1 MQPAKESENPKR
13 GRVRLLSVVI
23 GLVLVVGGGLVVM
36 NMTAERANGAASES
50 PEPAAEQEERAP
62 VPVEVAAISSGEIS
76 SYISSSAN
84 LVAEF
89 EVKVLAEV
97 EGRVAS
103 LHVEEGQAVRKGQQ
117 LATLV
122 RDDQQ
127 ILLRKAELRET
138 NARADYERAED
149 LIAKELISRE
159 EHDRLT
165 VDYEIARQELA
176 EAKFGLSKTIVRA
189 PFDGRVTDRMV
200 QVGQNVR
207 PADELLQ
214 VTDFDPLIARI
225 YLPERDVLGL
235 APGREVRIAL
245 NADESI
251 RFAGRIRQ
259 ISEVVDTATGTVKV
273 TVEALLPPTAV
284 RPGSF
289 VSIHIVR
296 ETHSEVVLVPREA
309 VLRELQT
316 AHVFVAGE
324 ETAEKR
330 AVVLG
335 LEEGLMLEAL
345 SGLEAGER
353 VIVAGQGGLKEGS
366 PIKVLGD
373 PEMPEPE
380 LPGSAVAG

>member
-1 MQPAKESENPKR
+1 MVQQAKGSEMPERRRK
-13 GRVRLLSVVI
+13 RVRLLSVLAGIV
-23 GLVLVVGGGLVVM
+23 VVVGGGLAVM
-36 NMTAERANGAASES
+36 SLTTKQASDAASDAT
-50 PEPAAEQEERAP
+50 EPAVEEQEDKKAP
-62 VPVEVAAISSGEIS
+62 VPVEVAAVANGQIS
-76 SYISSSAN
+76 SYISASAN

-89 EVKVLAEV
+89 EVKMLAEV

-103 LHVEEGQAVRKGQQ
+103 LQVEEGQVVHKGQQ

-127 ILLRKAELRET
+127 ILLRKAELRQS
-138 NARADYERAED
+138 NARADYDRAED

-159 EHDRLT
+159 EYDRLT
-165 VDYEIARQELA
+165 VDYEIAQQELA
-176 EAKFGLSKTIVRA
+176 EARWGLGKTILRA

-207 PADELLQ
+207 PADELFQ

-225 YLPERDVLGL
+225 YLPERDVLSME
-235 APGREVRIAL
+235 AGRDVRIVL
-245 NADESI
+245 NADESL

-259 ISEVVDTATGTVKV
+259 ISQVVDTATGTVKV
-273 TVEALLPPTAV
+273 TVEAVEPPPAV

-296 ETHSEVVLVPREA
+296 ETHADAILVPREA

-335 LEEGLMLEAL
+335 LEEGLVVEAL

-366 PIKVLGD
+366 PIKILGD
-373 PEMPEPE
+373 AE
-380 LPGSAVAG
+380 LAG

>member
-1 MQPAKESENPKR
+1 LA
-13 GRVRLLSVVI
+13 LI
-23 GLVLVVGGGLVVM
+23 VGGVLLVM
-36 NMTAERANGAASES
+36 NLTAQQASGEPGDS
-50 PEPAAEQEERAP
+50 AEPAAEETEDEKRAP
-62 VPVEVAAISSGEIS
+62 VPVEVAAIAQGEIS
-76 SYISSSAN
+76 SYISASAN

-89 EVKVLAEV
+89 EVKVLAEI

-103 LHVEEGQAVRKGQQ
+103 LLADEGQAVHKGQT

-122 RDDQQ
+122 RDDEQ
-127 ILLRKAELRET
+127 IRLRKAELRES
-138 NARADYERAED
+138 NARAEFERADD
-149 LIAKELISRE
+149 LMTKELISRE
-159 EHDRLT
+159 EHERLA
-165 VDYEIARQELA
+165 VDYEIARQELE
-176 EAKFGLSKTIVRA
+176 EARTALAKTVLRA
-189 PFDGRVTDRMV
+189 PFDGRVTARMV
-200 QVGQNVR
+200 QVGQGVR

-235 APGREVRIAL
+235 AAGREVRIAL

-251 RFAGRIRQ
+251 RFTGRIRQ

-273 TVEALLPPTAV
+273 TVEAEDAPPGV

-296 ETHSEVVLVPREA
+296 QTRPDALLVPREA
-309 VLRELQT
+309 VLRELKS

-330 AVVLG
+330 PVVLG
-335 LEEGLMLEAL
+335 LEEGTMIEAI
-345 SGLEAGER
+345 SGLAAGER

-366 PIKVLGD
+366 PIKILG
-373 PEMPEPE
+373 EPE
-380 LPGSAVAG
+380 LAG

>member
-1 MQPAKESENPKR
+1 MHSARETETPKR
-13 GRVRLLSVVI
+13 SRLRLLSAVI
-23 GLVLVVGGGLVVM
+23 GLVLLVGGGLVVM
-36 NMTAERANGAASES
+36 NLTADRANGADGES
-50 PEPAAEQEERAP
+50 PEAAAKEEKEERAP
-62 VPVEVAAISSGEIS
+62 VPVEVAAVSSGEIS
-76 SYISSSAN
+76 SYISASAN

-103 LHVEEGQAVRKGQQ
+103 LLVEEGQAVRKGQQ

-122 RDDQQ
+122 RDDQE
-127 ILLRKAELRET
+127 IRLRKAQLRES
-138 NARADYERAED
+138 NARADFERAED
-149 LIAKELISRE
+149 LVAKELISRE

-165 VDYEIARQELA
+165 VDYQIARQELA
-176 EAKFGLSKTIVRA
+176 EAESVLAKTVVRA
-189 PFDGRVTDRMV
+189 PFDGRITDRIV

-214 VTDFDPLIARI
+214 VTDFEPLIARI

-235 APGREVRIAL
+235 APGRQVRITL

-251 RFAGRIRQ
+251 RFTGRIRQ
-259 ISEVVDTATGTVKV
+259 ISDIVDTATGTVKL
-273 TVEALLPPTAV
+273 TVEAEQPPPEV

-296 ETHSEVVLVPREA
+296 ETRPDAILVPREA

-324 ETAEKR
+324 EIAEKR
-330 AVVLG
+330 TVVLG
-335 LEEGLMLEAL
+335 LEEGPLVEAV

-366 PIKVLGD
+366 PIKILDDESDRVG
-373 PEMPEPE
+373 
-380 LPGSAVAG
+380 

>member
-1 MQPAKESENPKR
+1 MQPATESKTPKR
-13 GRVRLLSVVI
+13 GRARLFTALI
-23 GLVLVVGGGLVVM
+23 GLVLIVGGGLVVM
-36 NMTAERANGAASES
+36 NLTAEQASGAPGDS
-50 PEPAAEQEERAP
+50 PGKAVEEEEKKAP

-76 SYISSSAN
+76 SYISASAN

-89 EVKVLAEV
+89 EVRVLAEV

-103 LHVEEGQAVRKGQQ
+103 LQVEEGQAVSKGQT

-122 RDDQQ
+122 RDDQE
-127 ILLRKAELRET
+127 ILLRKAELRES
-138 NARADYERAED
+138 NARAEFERAED
-149 LIAKELISRE
+149 LVGKELISRE
-159 EHDRLT
+159 EYDRLT
-165 VDYEIARQELA
+165 VDYQIARQELE
-176 EAKFGLSKTIVRA
+176 EARWGLAKTILKA
-189 PFDGRVTDRMV
+189 PFDGRVTDRMA

-235 APGREVRIAL
+235 APGREVRITL
-245 NADESI
+245 NADDSI

-273 TVEALLPPTAV
+273 TVEAERPPRGV

-289 VSIHIVR
+289 VAIHIVR
-296 ETHSEVVLVPREA
+296 ETRPEAVLVPREA

-316 AHVFVAGE
+316 AHVFVAGDE
-324 ETAEKR
+324 IAEKR
-330 AVVLG
+330 EVILG
-335 LEEGLMLEAL
+335 LEEGLMVEAI
-345 SGLEAGER
+345 SGLEPGER

-366 PIKVLGD
+366 PIKILGV
-373 PEMPEPE
+373 PEQ
-380 LPGSAVAG
+380 AG

>member
-1 MQPAKESENPKR
+1 MQSASESETRKR
-13 GRVRLLSVVI
+13 GRRRLLS
-23 GLVLVVGGGLVVM
+23 GLIALALLVGGALAVM
-36 NMTAERANGAASES
+36 NLSANRASGDAGQS
-50 PEPAAEQEERAP
+50 PEEAEAAAEETRAP
-62 VPVEVAAISSGEIS
+62 VPVEVAAITSGEIS
-76 SYISSSAN
+76 SYISASAN

-89 EVKVLAEV
+89 EVTVLAEV

-103 LHVEEGQAVRKGQQ
+103 LRVEEGDAVRKGQT

-127 ILLRKAELRET
+127 IRLRKAELRES
-138 NARADYERAED
+138 NARAEFERAED
-149 LIAKELISRE
+149 LVAKELISRE
-159 EHDRLT
+159 EYDRLT
-165 VDYEIARQELA
+165 VDFQIARQELE
-176 EAKFGLSKTIVRA
+176 EARWALAKTILKA

-235 APGREVRIAL
+235 AAGRQVRITL
-245 NADESI
+245 NADPTI
-251 RFAGRIRQ
+251 RFSGRIRQ

-273 TVEALLPPTAV
+273 TVEADGPPRGV

-296 ETHSEVVLVPREA
+296 ETRPDAVLVPREA
-309 VLRELQT
+309 VLRELKT
-316 AHVFVAGE
+316 AHVFVAADQV
-324 ETAEKR
+324 AEKR
-330 AVVLG
+330 EVVLG
-335 LEEGLMLEAL
+335 LEEGLMVEAV
-345 SGLEAGER
+345 SGLAPGER

-366 PIKVLGD
+366 PIKVLG
-373 PEMPEPE
+373 EPE
-380 LPGSAVAG
+380 QTG

>member
-1 MQPAKESENPKR
+1 MKPATESETPKR
-13 GRVRLLSVVI
+13 GRKRLLSALV
-23 GLVLVVGGGLVVM
+23 GLVLVVGGALVVM
-36 NMTAERANGAASES
+36 NLNADRANGAAADGSQ
-50 PEPAAEQEERAP
+50 AAAEEEQEEKKAP
-62 VPVEVAAISSGEIS
+62 VPVEVAAITSGEIS
-76 SYISSSAN
+76 SYITASAN

-103 LHVEEGQAVRKGQQ
+103 LQVEEGQAVRKGQQ

-127 ILLRKAELRET
+127 ILMRKAELRES
-138 NARADYERAED
+138 NARSDFERAED

-159 EHDRLT
+159 EYDRLT
-165 VDYEIARQELA
+165 IDHELARQELE
-176 EAKFGLSKTIVRA
+176 EARWGLAKTVLRA

-207 PADELLQ
+207 PADELFQ

-235 APGREVRIAL
+235 APGREVRITL
-245 NADESI
+245 GADESV
-251 RFAGRIRQ
+251 RFDGRIRQ
-259 ISEVVDTATGTVKV
+259 ISQVVDTATGTVKV
-273 TVEALLPPTAV
+273 TVEADRPPQEV

-296 ETHSEVVLVPREA
+296 ETHPEAVLVPREA

-316 AHVFVAGE
+316 AHVFIAGE

-330 AVVLG
+330 DVVLG
-335 LEEGLMLEAL
+335 LEEGPMIEAV
-345 SGLEAGER
+345 SGLEPGER
-353 VIVAGQGGLKEGS
+353 VIVAGQGGLREGS
-366 PIKVLGD
+366 PIKVLG
-373 PEMPEPE
+373 EPDR
-380 LPGSAVAG
+380 AG

>member
-1 MQPAKESENPKR
+1 MQPTKQSKTAKR
-13 GRVRLLSVVI
+13 GRLRFLSTLV
-23 GLVLVVGGGLVVM
+23 GLVLIVGGALVVM
-36 NMTAERANGAASES
+36 NLTADRASGAAGDS
-50 PEPAAEQEERAP
+50 PEQAVEEEKDKKTAP
-62 VPVEVAAISSGEIS
+62 VPVEVEAIANGEIS
-76 SYISSSAN
+76 SYISASAN

-103 LHVEEGQAVRKGQQ
+103 LQVEEGQAVRKGQQ

-127 ILLRKAELRET
+127 ILLRKAELRAS
-138 NARADYERAED
+138 NARADFERAED

-165 VDYEIARQELA
+165 IDYEIARQELE
-176 EAKFGLSKTIVRA
+176 EARAGLAKTVLRA

-235 APGREVRIAL
+235 APGRLVRIAL
-245 NADESI
+245 NADETI
-251 RFAGRIRQ
+251 RFDGRIRQ
-259 ISEVVDTATGTVKV
+259 ISEIVDTATGTVKV
-273 TVEALLPPTAV
+273 TVEAERPPQGV

-289 VSIHIVR
+289 VSVHIVR
-296 ETHSEVVLVPREA
+296 ETHPEAILVPREA

-330 AVVLG
+330 EVVLG
-335 LEEGLMLEAL
+335 LEEGLMVEAI
-345 SGLEAGER
+345 SGLEAGDR

-366 PIKVLGD
+366 PIKILG
-373 PEMPEPE
+373 EPE
-380 LPGSAVAG
+380 LAG

>member
-1 MQPAKESENPKR
+1 MKPANDSETPRK
-13 GRVRLLSVVI
+13 GRRRLLSALV
-23 GLVLVVGGGLVVM
+23 GLVLVVGGALVVM
-36 NMTAERANGAASES
+36 NLTADRASGAAGEAPES
-50 PEPAAEQEERAP
+50 PAEEVQDEKKAP
-62 VPVEVAAISSGEIS
+62 VPVEVAAIASGEIS
-76 SYISSSAN
+76 SYISASAN

-89 EVKVLAEV
+89 EVKVLSEV

-103 LHVEEGQAVRKGQQ
+103 LQVEEGQAVRRGQQ

-127 ILLRKAELRET
+127 ILLRKAELRES
-138 NARADYERAED
+138 NARADFERAED

-165 VDYEIARQELA
+165 VDYEIARQELE
-176 EAKFGLSKTIVRA
+176 EARWGLAKTILRA

-207 PADELLQ
+207 PADELFQ

-235 APGREVRIAL
+235 AAGREVRIAL

-273 TVEALLPPTAV
+273 TVEADSPPQGV

-289 VSIHIVR
+289 VSVHIVR
-296 ETHSEVVLVPREA
+296 ETRPGAVLVPREA
-309 VLRELQT
+309 VLRELQA
-316 AHVFVAGE
+316 AHVFVAGGDA
-324 ETAEKR
+324 AEKR
-330 AVVLG
+330 EVVLG
-335 LEEGLMLEAL
+335 LEEGLMVEAI
-345 SGLEAGER
+345 SGLEPGER

-366 PIKVLGD
+366 PIKILG
-373 PEMPEPE
+373 EPD
-380 LPGSAVAG
+380 LAG

>member
-1 MQPAKESENPKR
+1 M
-13 GRVRLLSVVI
+13 RLLST
-23 GLVLVVGGGLVVM
+23 VVGLALIAGGALVVM
-36 NMTAERANGAASES
+36 NLTAEQASGAASDS
-50 PEPAAEQEERAP
+50 SEPAAEESQEEKKAP
-62 VPVEVAAISSGEIS
+62 VPVEVAAISNGEIS
-76 SYISSSAN
+76 SYISASAN

-89 EVKVLAEV
+89 EVRVLAEV
-97 EGRVAS
+97 EGRVAT
-103 LHVEEGQAVRKGQQ
+103 LQVEEGQAVRKGQQ

-127 ILLRKAELRET
+127 ILLRKAELRER
-138 NARADYERAED
+138 NARADFERAED
-149 LIAKELISRE
+149 LIDKELISRE

-165 VDYEIARQELA
+165 VEYEIARQELE
-176 EAKFGLSKTIVRA
+176 EARSGLAKTIVRA

-235 APGREVRIAL
+235 GPGREVRIAL

-251 RFAGRIRQ
+251 RFGGRIRQ

-273 TVEALLPPTAV
+273 TVEAENPPQGV

-289 VSIHIVR
+289 VSVHIVR
-296 ETHSEVVLVPREA
+296 ETHEQAILVPREA

-316 AHVFVAGE
+316 AHVFVASE

-330 AVVLG
+330 EVTLG
-335 LEEGLMLEAL
+335 LEEGLMVEAI
-345 SGLEAGER
+345 SGVEAGDR

-366 PIKVLGD
+366 PIKILG
-373 PEMPEPE
+373 EPE
-380 LPGSAVAG
+380 LTG

>member
-1 MQPAKESENPKR
+1 M
-13 GRVRLLSVVI
+13 RLLSVVV
-23 GLVLVVGGGLVVM
+23 GLVLIVVGGLVVM
-36 NMTAERANGAASES
+36 NLTAERASGAA
-50 PEPAAEQEERAP
+50 EPAVEEQEDKRAP

-76 SYISSSAN
+76 SYISASAN

-89 EVKVLAEV
+89 EVRVLAEV

-103 LHVEEGQAVRKGQQ
+103 LQVEEGQAVRKGQQ

-122 RDDQQ
+122 REDQQ

-138 NARADYERAED
+138 NARADFDRAED

-159 EHDRLT
+159 EYDRLT

-176 EAKFGLSKTIVRA
+176 EAKWGLAKTVLRA

-235 APGREVRIAL
+235 AAGREVRIVL

-273 TVEALLPPTAV
+273 TVEAVQAPGAV

-289 VSIHIVR
+289 VSIHVVR
-296 ETHSEVVLVPREA
+296 ETRPDAILVPREA

-324 ETAEKR
+324 EAAEKR
-330 AVVLG
+330 QVVLG
-335 LEEGLMLEAL
+335 LEEGLMVEAI
-345 SGLEAGER
+345 SGLEEGEQ

-366 PIKVLGD
+366 PIKILG
-373 PEMPEPE
+373 EPE
-380 LPGSAVAG
+380 LAG

>member
-1 MQPAKESENPKR
+1 MQSAETSETPKR
-13 GRVRLLSVVI
+13 SRLRLVSTLV
-23 GLVLVVGGGLVVM
+23 GLALIVGGALVVM
-36 NMTAERANGAASES
+36 NLTAEQASGDAGDS
-50 PEPAAEQEERAP
+50 PEPVVEEEEKRAP
-62 VPVEVAAISSGEIS
+62 VPVEVAPVASGEIS
-76 SYISSSAN
+76 SYISASAN

-103 LHVEEGQAVRKGQQ
+103 LQVEEGQAVSKGQQ

-127 ILLRKAELRET
+127 ILLRKAELREN
-138 NARADYERAED
+138 NARAEFERAED
-149 LIAKELISRE
+149 LMAKELISRE
-159 EHDRLT
+159 EFDRLT
-165 VDYEIARQELA
+165 VDHGIARQELE
-176 EAKFGLSKTIVRA
+176 EARWGLAKTILRA
-189 PFDGRVTDRMV
+189 PFDGRITDRMA
-200 QVGQNVR
+200 QVGQSVR
-207 PADELLQ
+207 PADALLQ

-235 APGREVRIAL
+235 AAGRQVQIAL

-273 TVEALLPPTAV
+273 TVEADNPPTGV

-296 ETHSEVVLVPREA
+296 ETHPEAILVPREA

-324 ETAEKR
+324 ESAEKR
-330 AVVLG
+330 EVVLG
-335 LEEGLMLEAL
+335 LEEGLMVEAI

-366 PIKVLGD
+366 PIKILG
-373 PEMPEPE
+373 EPE
-380 LPGSAVAG
+380 LAG

>member
-1 MQPAKESENPKR
+1 MKAARKSETPKR
-13 GRVRLLSVVI
+13 SRRRLLSI
-23 GLVLVVGGGLVVM
+23 LAGLVVIVGGVLAVM
-36 NMTAERANGAASES
+36 NLTADRASGADADDSKATTE
-50 PEPAAEQEERAP
+50 EQQEEKKAP
-62 VPVEVAAISSGEIS
+62 VPVEVAAITSGEIS
-76 SYISSSAN
+76 SYITASAN

-97 EGRVAS
+97 EGRVS
-103 LHVEEGQAVRKGQQ
+103 GLQVEEGQAVRKGQQ

-122 RDDQQ
+122 PDDQQ
-127 ILLRKAELRET
+127 ILLRKAELRES
-138 NARADYERAED
+138 NARADFERAQD

-165 VDYEIARQELA
+165 VDYELARQELE
-176 EAKFGLSKTIVRA
+176 EARWGLGKTVLRA

-207 PADELLQ
+207 PADELFQ

-235 APGREVRIAL
+235 AAGREVRITL
-245 NADESI
+245 NADDAI
-251 RFAGRIRQ
+251 RFGGRIRQ

-273 TVEALLPPTAV
+273 TVEADRPPQGV

-296 ETHSEVVLVPREA
+296 ETRPEAVLVPREA

-335 LEEGLMLEAL
+335 LEEGLMIEAI
-345 SGLEAGER
+345 SGLEPGER

-366 PIKVLGD
+366 PIKILGEPD
-373 PEMPEPE
+373 PPDQ
-380 LPGSAVAG
+380 AG

>member
-1 MQPAKESENPKR
+1 
-13 GRVRLLSVVI
+13 VVI
-23 GLVLVVGGGLVVM
+23 VGGGLVAM
-36 NMTAERANGAASES
+36 NLTADRADGADSEGA
-50 PEPAAEQEERAP
+50 EAAAAEEPDESEDKRSP
-62 VPVEVAAISSGEIS
+62 VPVEVAAVVNGPIS
-76 SYISSSAN
+76 SYISASAN

-89 EVKVLAEV
+89 DVPVLAEV

-103 LHVEEGQAVRKGQQ
+103 LLVEEGQAVRKGQQ

-122 RDDQQ
+122 REDQE
-127 ILLRKAELRET
+127 ILLRKAELRES
-138 NARADYERAED
+138 NARVEFERAED
-149 LIAKELISRE
+149 LISKELISRE

-176 EAKFGLSKTIVRA
+176 EARQRLAKTILRA
-189 PFDGRVTDRMV
+189 PFDGRVTNRMA
-200 QVGQNVR
+200 QVGQSVQ

-235 APGREVRIAL
+235 AAGREVRIVL
-245 NADESI
+245 NADESV

-259 ISEVVDTATGTVKV
+259 ISEVVDIATGTVKV
-273 TVEALLPPTAV
+273 TVEAERPPQGV

-296 ETHSEVVLVPREA
+296 ETRPDAILVPREA
-309 VLRELQT
+309 VLRELQS

-324 ETAEKR
+324 EAAEKR
-330 AVVLG
+330 PVVLG
-335 LEEGLMLEAL
+335 LEEGPMVEAI
-345 SGLEAGER
+345 SGLTAGDR

-366 PIKVLGD
+366 PIKILG
-373 PEMPEPE
+373 EPE
-380 LPGSAVAG
+380 VAG